1 MSTKCPICGEN
12 GTLYIKKS
20 GKRKYYYINHN
31 NKKHCYLGPVDEY
44 VHVVMNYLKVF
55 GKLHLTNVRDADLIA
70 VMMEILDVLEERYKG
85 SKDLKLKADL
95 RMIRDRIG
103 KILEESDTQAGQDEK
118 QEQKVV
124 EIIEGDGKD
133 GKVEKPVE
141 IEVQHL

>member
-1 MSTKCPICGEN
+1 MTSKCPICGEN
-12 GTLYIKKS
+12 GTLYVKKS

-31 NKKHCYLGPVDEY
+31 NKKHCYLGPVDKY

-55 GKLHLTNVRDADLIA
+55 GKLYEFTNVRDVDLITI
-70 VMMEILDVLEERYKG
+70 MMEILDVLEERYKG

-95 RMIRDRIG
+95 RMVRDRIDKIIEKDG
-103 KILEESDTQAGQDEK
+103 KQDGK

-124 EIIEGDGKD
+124 EIIEKDGKD

-141 IEVQHL
+141 ITVQHL

>member
-1 MSTKCPICGEN
+1 MSSKCPICGEN
-12 GTLYIKKS
+12 GTLYVKKS

-31 NKKHCYLGPVDEY
+31 NKKHCYLGPVDKY

-55 GKLHLTNVRDADLIA
+55 GKLYEFTNVRDVDLITI
-70 VMMEILDVLEERYKG
+70 MMEILDVLEERYKG

-95 RMIRDRIG
+95 RMVRDRID
-103 KILEESDTQAGQDEK
+103 KIIEGDGEQDGK

-133 GKVEKPVE
+133 GKVDKPVE